1 MDEIE
6 KLKKALIEADRKG
19 DTEAALLFAEKIK
32 ALQPVEVVA
41 EPAFEFSAKTT
52 AQNIPTSA
60 AKYASSLV
68 EPFLSPVETA
78 KNIGN
83 LALGTAEK
91 LVPGR
96 QQAEAYPEAIM
107 QYGAQKYGS
116 QENFL
121 KSLQADPVGILGDLS
136 AVMTGGG
143 MMIPKVGGMVSR
155 VGAAV
160 EPLNIAKNV
169 AGYGVSKLA
178 PTTLAPKMYES
189 AAKFSTTLSPQERA
203 KLTETAL
210 EQQLM
215 PTAEGVAKAQSKITD
230 LGNTIDTLVD
240 TATQSGASIPAS
252 EVFKYLNDVRSNLGG
267 PKLEAAK
274 DLQDINKI
282 ASDFSKYLKKIKKET
297 LTPQELQ
304 EFKTDAYKRINYDR
318 GSEKASIAK
327 EETYKAMSKAA
338 KESLETQ
345 IPEIGA
351 LNRQQGALLELLPHL
366 QRSAGRIENRDFMGI
381 GGGIKA
387 TGGQAL
393 AGDIGATAGLG
404 QSIFEM
410 PKVKSKAALSLY
422 KKQKQGLGMFTDN
435 SIRNALIRQMLSQQG
450 QYNNSLSSL
459 LAEDPFLQRLQG
471 K

>member
-1 MDEIE
+1 MDEID

-19 DTEAALLFAEKIK
+19 DTEAATLFAEKIK
-32 ALQPVEVVA
+32 ALQVPEVVP
-41 EPAFEFSAKTT
+41 EPAFEFSARTT
-52 AQNIPTSA
+52 AQNIPASA
-60 AKYASSLV
+60 AKYGASLV

-143 MMIPKVGGMVSR
+143 MLVPKVGGMVSR
-155 VGAAV
+155 VGAAI

-169 AGYGVSKLA
+169 ASYGVSKAA
-178 PTTLAPKMYES
+178 PATLAPKMYES

-203 KLTETAL
+203 KLTATAL
-210 EQQLM
+210 EEQLM
-215 PTAEGVAKAQSKITD
+215 PTSAGVAKAQSKITE
-230 LGNTIDTLVD
+230 LGSTIDTLVD
-240 TATQSGASIPAS
+240 TATESGASIPAS

-282 ASDFSKYLKKIKKET
+282 SSDFAKYLKKIKKET

-338 KESLETQ
+338 KEALETQ

-351 LNRQQGALLELLPHL
+351 LNKQQGALLELLPNL
-366 QRSAGRIENRDFMGI
+366 QRSAARIENRDFMGI
-381 GGGIKA
+381 GSGIKA
-387 TGGQAL
+387 SGGQAL
-393 AGDIGATAGLG
+393 AGNLGAAAGLA
-404 QSIFEM
+404 QSIFEL
-410 PKVKSKAALSLY
+410 PRFKSKAALELY
-422 KKQKQGLGMFTDN
+422 KKQQQGGGMFLDN
-435 SIRNALIRQMLSQQG
+435 SRRAALIRQLLEEQG
-450 QYNNSLSSL
+450 QYNGLLSQ
-459 LAEDPFLQRLQG
+459 DPFLQRLQG